1 MKYIALAL
9 LALLTTSC
17 IKDRLEK
24 DTLILEGTW
33 NWHYSIEYSYDS
45 ANDTVLTTIVPA
57 SNYAVDYAIRF
68 EEKGRVYAITG
79 DEEEKYRLVL
89 PEFKSGLCDELNNSY
104 SYKIL
109 LNNNADDTLFG
120 CVNQDTLITND
131 FHLPLMKGSADYP
144 YYQHVFLK

>member
-17 IKDRLEK
+17 IKDRLEQ

-33 NWHYSIEYSYDS
+33 DWRYSIEYSYDS

-57 SNYAVDYAIRF
+57 SNYTTNYAIRF

-89 PEFKSGLCDELNNSY
+89 PEFKSGLCNELNNSY

-120 CVNQDTLITND
+120 CVNKDTLITND
-131 FHLPLMKGSADYP
+131 FHLPLTKGSATYP
-144 YYQHVFLK
+144 YYQHIFVK